1 MAGDA
6 VELGATRATNIG
18 DYEVTPPLV
27 VVRIVL
33 HFGIQQPGLPGC
45 VDANGVCYFRNH
57 RAGAF
62 RDHFGIHARSLH
74 RGMGRRE
81 IDRMAHQQD
90 SLERDRF
97 LHVGRINDR
106 DECIRRPAVVWSQ

>member
-33 HFGIQQPGLPGC
+33 HFGIQQSGLPGC
-45 VDANGVCYFRNH
+45 VDANGVRYFRNH
-57 RAGAF
+57 RAGAVGKS
-62 RDHFGIHARSLH
+62 RSGRGAR
-74 RGMGRRE
+74 RRE
-81 IDRMAHQQD
+81 EGPESVLGGDRVSAGCD
-90 SLERDRF
+90 SPGRVARARDR
-97 LHVGRINDR
+97 
-106 DECIRRPAVVWSQ
+106 P